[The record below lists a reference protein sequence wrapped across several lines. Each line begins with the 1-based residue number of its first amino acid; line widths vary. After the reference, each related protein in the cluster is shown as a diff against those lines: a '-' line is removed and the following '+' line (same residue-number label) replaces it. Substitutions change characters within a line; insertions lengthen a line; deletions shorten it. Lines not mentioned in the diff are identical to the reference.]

1 MPRRLLATC
10 VALALIGATAPPAA
24 AATPPPAW
32 DGLSLVKAKKVQ
44 AVYLLPGADFRGYS
58 KVMIDPTEVA
68 FKKDWVRDYNSRAVS
83 SRISDADA
91 KKMLEAAR
99 TGFEEIFRQAY
110 ADAGYQVVTEPG
122 ADVLRVRTAVANL
135 YVTAP
140 DRQTMGRSRTY
151 SREAGSATLILEVRD
166 SLSGALLGRA
176 VDSRIAGDT
185 GPYMRNSVTNRADFK
200 QLFARW
206 AKISADGLTELKA
219 MSPVAA
225 PTETARK

>member
-10 VALALIGATAPPAA
+10 IALALIGATAPPAA
-24 AATPPPAW
+24 AAAPPPTW

-99 TGFEEIFRQAY
+99 TGIEGIFRQAY

-122 ADVLRVRTAVANL
+122 ADVLQDGIYLECRPDGVVSMHASVEVSVSQTVRARIDFASV
-135 YVTAP
+135 
-140 DRQTMGRSRTY
+140 G
-151 SREAGSATLILEVRD
+151 EASFE
-166 SLSGALLGRA
+166 LLR
-176 VDSRIAGDT
+176 RIGD
-185 GPYMRNSVTNRADFK
+185 PAY
-200 QLFARW
+200 L
-206 AKISADGLTELKA
+206 
-219 MSPVAA
+219 PVL
-225 PTETARK
+225 PK